1 MTVLPAAWWRLLTPL
16 VWGVVVVA
24 VGMVL
29 ALFADPFGWRAR
41 RLDRAEQ
48 AAAVGQ
54 AEARMR
60 RAEHTAQHAIVQGQR
75 DLQEQQLAVTAIT
88 EKSVE
93 QARAQSDAK
102 TPLGDDRHQRLRE
115 HDRRLCEQAPSLRG
129 CAAFAGAAP

>member
-16 VWGVVVVA
+16 VWGAAVVA
-24 VGMVL
+24 IAMVL
-29 ALFADPFGWRAR
+29 ALFADPFGWRAK

-48 AAAVGQ
+48 AAAIGQ

-60 RAEHTAQHAIVQGQR
+60 RAEHTAQEAIVQGQR
-75 DLQEQQLAVTAIT
+75 DLQEQHLIVTAIT

-129 CAAFAGAAP
+129 CTAITGTAP

>member
-1 MTVLPAAWWRLLTPL
+1 MTVLPAAWWRLLTP
-16 VWGVVVVA
+16 VMWAAVVVVIT
-24 VGMVL
+24 MVL

-60 RAEHTAQHAIVQGQR
+60 RAEHTALEVIAQGQR
-75 DLQEQQLAVTAIT
+75 DLQEQQLAATAIT